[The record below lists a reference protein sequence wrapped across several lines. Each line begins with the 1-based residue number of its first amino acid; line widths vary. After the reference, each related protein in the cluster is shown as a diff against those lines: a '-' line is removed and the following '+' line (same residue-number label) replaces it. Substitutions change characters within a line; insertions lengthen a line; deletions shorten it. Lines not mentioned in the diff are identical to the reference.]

1 MATGCLPP
9 GGLWPGQRI
18 NVLRGRFGKGERK
31 RMEGVYSAYKCMHAC
46 KNRWRSVW
54 LGGEEHESEGKARGF
69 DVYLY
74 PFGEGMKKE
83 KEQLQLRLVR
93 DELVREQ

>member
-1 MATGCLPP
+1 MGNGSEWKVCTAL
-9 GGLWPGQRI
+9 I
-18 NVLRGRFGKGERK
+18 SV
-31 RMEGVYSAYKCMHAC
+31 CMHVRKDGVAYGYEG
-46 KNRWRSVW
+46 RSTSRR
-54 LGGEEHESEGKARGF
+54 EKARGF

-74 PFGEGMKKE
+74 PFGEGIKKE